1 MKKRI
6 TYFDILLIL
15 ILILGSSST
24 YGNNLEWKFSQD
36 SLQISNIN
44 HIYRYPGLHNIDI
57 NNKFS
62 IPVMTIYLET
72 ENHIVSQ
79 DFTVDPE
86 DQEII
91 GSISSEMTK
100 YNNQITSLE
109 SDIRPPE
116 RSNFKPG
123 SIIYDIQKIRTEG
136 KQCYA
141 VSFLPVTIDNNNN
154 IIFNKVISLR
164 NDLIIDM
171 AQDAHQLISE
181 IEHRIKTEKSPFV
194 KKTNQVYG
202 LPFGCQY
209 VIITSTALSEVFEEL
224 LEFRNSTGITTGIA
238 LLDSIYSHYS
248 GVDNAERIR
257 NYLKDF
263 FQAGGVYVLLGGD
276 DIVVP
281 VRYVYYYNTNSPP
294 SDPYYLM
301 PSDLYYADLDGEWE
315 LDGDGV
321 WGEPTDD
328 SPNLIPELIIGRL
341 PLQKP
346 ISAQQYISKLKNY
359 LTNPGNGDFD
369 YLTKSF
375 FFSSDQ
381 MRDYPAEGQ
390 HGVIADELP
399 SYIYVDTVRGVET
412 PTGNDP
418 NPTNANGHTCIDMI
432 SEGFGFIH
440 IIAHGRID
448 GFMVKA
454 ANYGNWP
461 ASLII
466 TPPQDCNHGSI
477 VDLGKNNKTS
487 LYYSLSCNVGGFD
500 LDTIN
505 GENTDWSL
513 AEKLI
518 SSDSCGGVGV
528 IANSRWG
535 WVYSSYHLQKAFTS
549 SLYGDADGNPAK
561 AMYHSWVEYPYY
573 RDLIYGQNYFG
584 DPALRIHL
592 STPGVLDVNIA
603 PDGTE
608 YNVDIHNNAKAVSN
622 AIVTLSF
629 DGVVLEK
636 GVSNDD
642 GQYVFS
648 TELNYGDEYLITVV
662 KEGYTINQQ
671 IFVPLMSLSVEDQD
685 PVIPT
690 EFYLEQNYPNP
701 FNPTTIINYSLPSR
715 SDVTI
720 DIINILGQSIRS
732 MNILNQRS
740 GYHTIIWDG
749 TNDWNKEVPSGIY
762 FCRMKAGDMKQ
773 IRKMV
778 LMK

>member
-1 MKKRI
+1 MKKSV
-6 TYFDILLIL
+6 TYFGILVIL
-15 ILILGSSST
+15 ILFFGNSST

-36 SLQISNIN
+36 SLQISNIS
-44 HIYRYPGLHNIDI
+44 HIYRYPGLQNIDI
-57 NNKFS
+57 NDKFS
-62 IPVMTIYLET
+62 IPVMTVYLET
-72 ENHIVSQ
+72 ESHITPS
-79 DFTVDPE
+79 DFTVNPE
-86 DQEII
+86 NQDII
-91 GSISSEMTK
+91 GSILPEMIK
-100 YNNQITSLE
+100 YDYQITSLE
-109 SDIRPPE
+109 SDIRPPKHDQYKL
-116 RSNFKPG
+116 S
-123 SIIYDIQKIRTEG
+123 SVIYDIQKIRTEG

-154 IIFNKVISLR
+154 IILNKVISLHK
-164 NDLIIDM
+164 NIIIN
-171 AQDAHQLISE
+171 AAPDAHQLISG
-181 IEHRIKTEKSPFV
+181 IGHRINIEKSPFV

-202 LPFGCQY
+202 LPLGCEY
-209 VIITSTALSEVFEEL
+209 VIITSTTLTEAFKELS
-224 LEFRNSTGITTGIA
+224 EFRNSTGITADIA
-238 LLDSIYSHYS
+238 ILDSIYTHYS
-248 GVDNAERIR
+248 GVDNAEQIR

-263 FQAGGVYVLLGGD
+263 YQAGGVYVLLGGD

-281 VRYVYYYNTNSPP
+281 VRYVYYYNTNAPP

-315 LDGDGV
+315 VDGDGV
-321 WGEPTDD
+321 WGEPNDD

-346 ISAQQYISKLKNY
+346 SSAQQYISKLKNY
-359 LTNPGNGDFD
+359 LINPGNSNFD

-381 MRDYPAEGQ
+381 MRDYPSEGQ
-390 HGVIADELP
+390 HGVIAGELP
-399 SYIYVDTVRGVET
+399 SHIDVDTVRGVET

-418 NPTNANGHTCIDMI
+418 APTNPIGQTCIDII

-448 GFMVKA
+448 GFMVKT
-454 ANYGNWP
+454 ANYGDWP

-466 TPPQDCNHGSI
+466 TPPQGYNHGSI
-477 VDLGKNNKTS
+477 VDLEKNNKTS

-500 LDTIN
+500 LDTID

-513 AEKLI
+513 TERLI

-528 IANSRWG
+528 VANSRWG
-535 WVYSSYHLQKAFTS
+535 WVYSSYHLQKAFTKN
-549 SLYGDADGNPAK
+549 LYGDAEGNPAL

-592 STPGVLDVNIA
+592 STPGVLDVDIT

-608 YNVDIHNNAKAVSN
+608 YNVDIYNNTKTVSD

-629 DGVVLEK
+629 DGIVLEK
-636 GVSNDD
+636 GVSNEN
-642 GQYVFS
+642 GRYAFS
-648 TELNYGDEYLITVV
+648 TELNYGNEYLITVV

-671 IFVPLMSLSVEDQD
+671 VFIPLMVLSVEDENYI
-685 PVIPT
+685 IPT

-715 SDVTI
+715 SDITI

-732 MNILNQRS
+732 MNILNQTP
-740 GYHTIIWDG
+740 GYHTVVWDG
-749 TNDWNKEVPSGIY
+749 ADDRNKEVPSGIY
-762 FCRMKAGDMKQ
+762 FYRLTAGDMKQ
-773 IRKMV
+773 TRKMI